1 MIKLIRFLVGE
12 NASQGQV
19 RRLTAALAAALA
31 FPFLLALI
39 IVCTWLLSG
48 LWTVS
53 MSSPFGIWGF
63 VGATAFSLVGSAL
76 VGYLMTRRPRQPKID
91 AGHEQLERW
100 KKGLEDDRTTVSPK
114 EIERWAAERDLTPDA
129 LRAKLREAMR
139 QARANRD
146 AASFASVER
155 AMDELQKADPTAAEL
170 ISNERW
176 VLDKLKQ
183 GV

>member
-1 MIKLIRFLVGE
+1 MIKVIRFLFGE
-12 NASQGQV
+12 DASDGQV
-19 RRLTAALAAALA
+19 RRVTAVLAAAIA
-31 FPFLLALI
+31 FPFFLALI
-39 IVCTWLLSG
+39 IVCFWLLSG
-48 LWTVS
+48 LWSVS

-63 VGATAFSLVGSAL
+63 VGAAAFSVLGSAL
-76 VGYLMTRRPRQPKID
+76 VGYWMTRRQDRPKID
-91 AGHEQLERW
+91 AGHEQLEQWR
-100 KKGLEDDRTTVSPK
+100 KGLEDDTSKVSPK

-129 LRAKLREAMR
+129 LKAKLREAMR
-139 QARANRD
+139 QARESRD

-155 AMDELQKADPTAAEL
+155 AMDELQKADPTATEL

>member
-1 MIKLIRFLVGE
+1 MTKFIRFLVGE
-12 NASQGQV
+12 DASEGQV
-19 RRLTAALAAALA
+19 RRVIAVLAAAIA

-39 IVCTWLLSG
+39 IISFWLLSG
-48 LWTVS
+48 LWTLS

-63 VGATAFSLVGSAL
+63 VGATAVSLLGSSLA
-76 VGYLMTRRPRQPKID
+76 GYWLTRPQGQPRID
-91 AGHEQLERW
+91 AGHEQLEQW
-100 KKGLEDDRTTVSPK
+100 KKGLEDDPTKVSPK
-114 EIERWAAERDLTPDA
+114 EVERWTAERALTPDT
-129 LRAKLREAMR
+129 LKAKLRDAMR
-139 QARANRD
+139 QARENRD

-155 AMDELQKADPTAAEL
+155 AMDELQKADPTATEL